1 MKIFICSL
9 EVMTEARMNEY
20 FGIEMKKI
28 IYEEDDNFLIET
40 MVPKDLGI
48 PRDQSTCRFNSF

>member
-1 MKIFICSL
+1 
-9 EVMTEARMNEY
+9 MTESRMKEY

-28 IYEEDDNFLIET
+28 IYEEDENFLIET

-48 PRDQSTCRFNSF
+48 PRDQSTCRFTS